1 MKNTKKNAG
10 TKPFAQFE
18 ILGEV
23 VDIYNGAKA
32 DYLTIKVQP
41 DPDDFYDTYRV
52 AVDKSV
58 GAEKGDTLRLTG
70 TVGSFF
76 NKNKK
81 VMEYSFIAGE
91 VQEV

>member
-1 MKNTKKNAG
+1 MKNTKKPG

-23 VDIYNGAKA
+23 VDIYHGVKA
-32 DYLTIKVQP
+32 DYLTIKVLP
-41 DPDDFYDTYRV
+41 EETCYYETFRV

-91 VQEV
+91 VTEV

>member
-10 TKPFAQFE
+10 MKPFAVFE
-18 ILGEV
+18 IHGEV
-23 VDIYNGAKA
+23 VGIYNGAKA

-58 GAEKGDTLRLTG
+58 GAEKGDMLYLTG
-70 TVGSFF
+70 KVGSFF

-81 VMEYSFIAGE
+81 VMEYSFNARE
-91 VQEV
+91 VTEV